1 MFFNLQS
8 SPAKSPK
15 KKEIPSAEKNKK
27 KQNVVKNAKS
37 GFVTNANAKPR
48 PISDEESENDTPAS
62 KKKPSTS
69 KKPSLPKPKVV
80 PKKSATAKPLSK
92 SSASKSKQFVDTDT
106 DSELEE
112 VKQVSKQSN
121 TSKNK
126 ASVSS
131 KKPPVK
137 KPGKTRAASTSESDD
152 TDTSLIR
159 DIRASPSPPTLT
171 PQTKKVC
178 LIGIIMPRLKF

>member
-1 MFFNLQS
+1 MQS
-8 SPAKSPK
+8 SPAKSPR
-15 KKEIPSAEKNKK
+15 KKEKEVPSAEKNKK

-48 PISDEESENDTPAS
+48 PISDEEIENDTPAS
-62 KKKPSTS
+62 KKKPSAS
-69 KKPSLPKPKVV
+69 KKPSPPKPPKVV
-80 PKKSATAKPLSK
+80 PKKSATAKPLAK
-92 SSASKSKQFVDTDT
+92 SNTSKSKQFVDTDS

-112 VKQVSKQSN
+112 VKQVSKQSV

-126 ASVSS
+126 AAVST
-131 KKPPVK
+131 KRPPVK
-137 KPGKTRAASTSESDD
+137 KPVKGRAASTSESDD

-171 PQTKKVC
+171 PQTKKV
-178 LIGIIMPRLKF
+178 FF